1 MSVSTVVTMR
11 PAATVFREE
20 QYFDWR
26 VYALIAAFEL
36 VAGYCLVWV
45 TRHWDPVD
53 ALLAHRWSIEFSLG
67 LLVALALPLLMA
79 ACLLHMTTEV
89 TPTEVRVWFGWV
101 PIYRRVV
108 MITGIQRYQRRRVP
122 ADHRLR
128 RLGHPDR
135 PRRRARAQRPRQSG
149 RPARAG
155 RRLEAL
161 DRQPALRGTR
171 RNHRT
176 CPPPRRRLSQRR

>member
-45 TRHWDPVD
+45 TRHWNPVD

-108 MITGIQRYQRRRVP
+108 VITSIQRYCVVEYRPIIDYGGWGIRTGRDGERV
-122 ADHRLR
+122 LN
-128 RLGHPDR
+128 
-135 PRRRARAQRPRQSG
+135 ARGNRG
-149 RPARAG
+149 V
-155 RRLEAL
+155 RLELADGSKL
-161 DRQPALRGTR
+161 LIG
-171 RNHRT
+171 
-176 CPPPRRRLSQRR
+176 SQRSEELAETIERAHRPNVD

>member
-53 ALLAHRWSIEFSLG
+53 ALLAHRWSVEFSLG
-67 LLVALALPLLMA
+67 LLVCLALPLVHGGLPA
-79 ACLLHMTTEV
+79 AH
-89 TPTEVRVWFGWV
+89 
-101 PIYRRVV
+101 
-108 MITGIQRYQRRRVP
+108 
-122 ADHRLR
+122 DHR
-128 RLGHPDR
+128 GHAR
-135 PRRRARAQRPRQSG
+135 PKSASG
-149 RPARAG
+149 SAG
-155 RRLEAL
+155 YRSIA
-161 DRQPALRGTR
+161 AW
-171 RNHRT
+171 
-176 CPPPRRRLSQRR
+176 C